1 MCSFLYMSH
10 TAESCC
16 LLDYYNKVFLLTDC
30 FIVTYCPS
38 MFNIYAY
45 KYLNTILYI
54 PNTKEHSVRGRMFV
68 LLLHFRH
75 SREEQNEMIWIAA

>member
-1 MCSFLYMSH
+1 
-10 TAESCC
+10 
-16 LLDYYNKVFLLTDC
+16 
-30 FIVTYCPS
+30 